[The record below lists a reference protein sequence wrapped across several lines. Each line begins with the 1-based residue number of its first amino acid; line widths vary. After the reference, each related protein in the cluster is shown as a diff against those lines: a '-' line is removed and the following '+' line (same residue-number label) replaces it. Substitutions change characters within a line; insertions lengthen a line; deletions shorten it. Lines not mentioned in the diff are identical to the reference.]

1 MNPSFFLKVSLT
13 AKFLVCTNKIKYLF
27 QKATVTGRLVLCT
40 EKWILYTVIFFT
52 VYRQISQSET
62 TKRKNICQRGQ
73 KSSKV
78 FLVVRD
84 KANFMHVIYKPEA
97 LLFVGRGYVAQYT
110 IPGFFEDAERF
121 EIEFGLR

>member
-1 MNPSFFLKVSLT
+1 MYKQNQILISESYSHRE
-13 AKFLVCTNKIKYLF
+13 IG
-27 QKATVTGRLVLCT
+27 TVYRKMDFVYGD
-40 EKWILYTVIFFT
+40 FFT